1 MADGALDAGGDMRG
15 IVDPDEMLRFVDFVR
30 EPPGELLAGLVEWF
44 WSVSW
49 DMPDGVTLDQEVL
62 NHPAGNISVGTLDD
76 RGVLLDP
83 PEGRVYGV
91 QQVLSTRRLC
101 GQGWTVAARTT
112 VGGLGVFLDG
122 KARDASDA
130 QLSFET
136 GLPGIAS
143 STVVDVA
150 NEVTNQQ
157 RVAVL
162 RERLEQVVDGRD
174 PAQVD
179 EARQV
184 GEVAALAEADR
195 EVCRVEQL
203 AEAAGYSVRS
213 LQRLFDQHVGQSP
226 AFVIRRWRIIEA
238 AEAAR
243 LAMVDGEDWRGWAAV
258 ADDLG
263 YSDQAHL
270 TRDFR
275 RHLGVSPAAY
285 VDRNRA

>member
-1 MADGALDAGGDMRG
+1 MRG

-30 EPPGELLAGLVEWF
+30 EPPGELLHGLVEWF

-49 DMPDGVTLDQEVL
+49 GMPDGVTLDQEVL

-91 QQVLSTRRLC
+91 QQGLSTRHLS

-112 VGGLGVFLDG
+112 VGGLGVFLDA
-122 KARDASDA
+122 KARNAADS
-130 QLSFET
+130 QLSIDA
-136 GLPGIAS
+136 GIPGIDGS
-143 STVVDVA
+143 VVRDVA
-150 NEVTNQQ
+150 GEATNEQ

-162 RERLEQVVDGRD
+162 RQHLERVVEQRD
-174 PAQVD
+174 PAEIE
-179 EARQV
+179 EARRV
-184 GEVAALAEADR
+184 AEVAALAEADR
-195 EVCRVEQL
+195 QVCRVEHL
-203 AEAAGYSVRS
+203 ADAAGYSVRS

-258 ADDLG
+258 ADELG

-270 TRDFR
+270 TRDFGQ
-275 RHLGVSPAAY
+275 HLGVSPAAY